1 VRDFNVGGAVA
12 RSRGRTAQLATTVD
26 LNLNLTGRNTTS
38 IQIIGRDDPTQAE
51 IQRGHPGRGARAHR
65 DLRAQKVLEI
75 LQGLINLERE
85 YPWVHTIFLSSST
98 DQSEWIFLS
107 SSTDQF
113 EWVFL
118 SSSTDQFER
127 PSTWTEEAEAATP
140 IRLSHDRLSRPLN
153 LSQTEAVEQMLRQ
166 SDDSR
171 LTIIQGP
178 PGTGKTTVIASF
190 VETAIA
196 GGLSGIWLIAQ
207 SNVAV
212 NNIAE
217 KLADFGL
224 TTWKLLVSRDFFE
237 GW

>member
-1 VRDFNVGGAVA
+1 V
-12 RSRGRTAQLATTVD
+12 
-26 LNLNLTGRNTTS
+26 
-38 IQIIGRDDPTQAE
+38 
-51 IQRGHPGRGARAHR
+51 
-65 DLRAQKVLEI
+65 
-75 LQGLINLERE
+75 
-85 YPWVHTIFLSSST
+85 YPWVHTIFLSSSA
-98 DQSEWIFLS
+98 DQFEWIFLS

-113 EWVFL
+113 EW
-118 SSSTDQFER
+118 

-140 IRLSHDRLSRPLN
+140 IRLCHDRLSCPLN
-153 LSQTEAVEQMLRQ
+153 PSQIEAVEQMLEE

-171 LTIIQGP
+171 LTVIQGP

-196 GGLSGIWLIAQ
+196 GGLSGIWLVAQ

-212 NNIAE
+212 KNIAE

-224 TTWKLLVSRDFFE
+224 TTWKFLVSRDFFE